1 MKNIKKKLI
10 FLKII
15 LHLNHNHNLLH
26 MKKLLILLSFLCYAG
41 VTSAQNMRQITG
53 RVLSSENAAVPSA
66 TVTVKGGTQ
75 STITSTDGSFSLSVP
90 AGQVV
95 LTITSS
101 GYLSSDVTVN
111 AGDNSV
117 AVMLSIDS
125 RQMNEVVVTAMG
137 LSKSKRTLSYATQQV
152 STSTFSK
159 ARELNIANSLAG
171 RVANLDIARSSS
183 GVGGSTRV
191 VLRGDRS
198 ITGNNQALIVIDGVP
213 MDNSNFSPSN
223 ANGGRDGG
231 DGISSINPDDVESMN
246 VLRGASATALYGAR
260 AANGALIITTKKGSK
275 KGLGVTINSSY
286 LAEQAI
292 VLQKFQDVY
301 GQGSGGVYN
310 RASEFSWGPKMTG
323 QQVAAWGPKPDNAG
337 KTYAMT
343 PQPNTYEN
351 FYSTGNQLSNSVALS
366 GGSEKTQ
373 TYFSYTNLGAKG
385 IVDNNTMKR
394 NILNLRLS
402 GEISKK
408 LSYDAKVTYLDEII
422 NNRQQ
427 TGEAFANL
435 QRHILRLPRN
445 ISLAAAQDFEFVN
458 PATGQLRQNF
468 WNPGSNGGQNP
479 YWIKNRVTALDK
491 RNRVTAFTSFTY
503 KATDWLSF
511 MARGGIDQYNDEF
524 EGKWYNNTYT
534 IADNGDYQTLF
545 RKVNETNFDAF
556 AFIKKS
562 VSDFNFDATLGASR
576 QQFSTR
582 AQSTSTG
589 GLNRDNLFIPS
600 NARSPQIGRSLVETE
615 KQGVFATADI
625 SYKDYLTI
633 SGSAR
638 NDWSSTLPKE
648 SRSYFFPSVGFS
660 SILSNMMKMP
670 EFISFAKLRGSY
682 AATGNDARPYL
693 LTQTYT
699 FSAGGPSGFISRD
712 GVKPFPDLKPEL
724 TTSLEIGTEVRLFN
738 GRIGLDFGWYT
749 SDSKNQLFSVAIPPA
764 SGWSSQFINAGLVRN
779 SGIELTLNGNIM
791 RKKDFRWDID
801 LNYAR
806 NRNLLVELTPDLK
819 RLVLAG
825 DFINDVVVEE
835 GKPLGQ
841 LYSRGYERNT
851 KGEILVDATGLPRI
865 TAGKTVFM
873 GNSRPD
879 WTGGISNRITYK
891 QFALN
896 FLISAR
902 MGGYVSSF
910 TNAVIYADGVTE
922 QTLAGRDSYVFPGV
936 TDAGAK
942 NSVATTAE
950 RYWVKVGGRN
960 TPAGE
965 VFTYDASNI
974 RLRELVL
981 SYALPNNLI
990 KSMPFQSASLSL
1002 VGRNL
1007 FFLMNNAEGFDPEMT
1022 AGSQNTTV
1030 GLESFSLPSTRSIG
1044 VNLNIAF

>member
-1 MKNIKKKLI
+1 MLMKRLI
-10 FLKII
+10 AMLLGLFL
-15 LHLNHNHNLLH
+15 LG
-26 MKKLLILLSFLCYAG
+26 STQAQ
-41 VTSAQNMRQITG
+41 VTRQVTG
-53 RVLSSENAAVPSA
+53 KVTGNDNVPIPAA
-66 TVTVKGGTQ
+66 TVKVKGGTQ
-75 STITSTDGSFSLSVP
+75 TAVTDNDGSFSITVPGGPVVLSVS
-90 AGQVV
+90 
-95 LTITSS
+95 SS
-101 GYLSSDVTVN
+101 GYLASDISIDGNQSTAN
-111 AGDNSV
+111 
-117 AVMLSIDS
+117 VMLNIDS

-137 LSKSKRTLSYATQQV
+137 LSKSKRTLSYATQSVNTQ
-152 STSTFSK
+152 TFSK
-159 ARELNIANSLAG
+159 ARELNVANSLSG
-171 RVANLDIARSSS
+171 RVANLDIARSAS
-183 GVGGSTRV
+183 GVGSSSRI

-198 ITGNNQALIVIDGVP
+198 ITGNNQALVVVDGVP
-213 MDNSNFSPSN
+213 MDNSNFSPGN

-231 DGISSINPDDVESMN
+231 DGISSINPDDIESIN
-246 VLRGASATALYGAR
+246 VLRGASATALYGSR
-260 AANGALIITTKKGSK
+260 AANGALIITTKKGTR
-275 KGLGVTINSSY
+275 KGFGVTLNSSY
-286 LAEQAI
+286 ITEKAI

-301 GQGSGGVYN
+301 GQGSAGVYN
-310 RASEFSWGPKMTG
+310 RASEFSWGPKMEG
-323 QQVAAWGPKPDNAG
+323 QQVAMWGPKPDNVG
-337 KTYAMT
+337 KTYSMT
-343 PQPNTYEN
+343 PQPNNYRD
-351 FYSTGNQLSNSVALS
+351 FYSTGSQLSNSVALS
-366 GGSEKTQ
+366 GGGDKTQ
-373 TYFSYTNLGAKG
+373 TYFSYTNVGAKG
-385 IVDNNTMKR
+385 IVDNNTMRR
-394 NILNLRLS
+394 NILNLRIS
-402 GEISKK
+402 GDISKK
-408 LSYDAKVTYLDEII
+408 LSYDSKVTYLDEVI

-435 QRHILRLPRN
+435 QRHILRIPRN
-445 ISLAAAQDFEFVN
+445 ISLDAARDFEYIN
-458 PATGQLRQNF
+458 PATGQLRQNY

-479 YWIKNRVTALDK
+479 YWIKNRVSALDK
-491 RNRVTAFTSFTY
+491 RNRITAFTSLTY

-545 RKVNETNFDAF
+545 RKVRETNFDGF
-556 AFIKKS
+556 AFIKKTFG
-562 VSDFNFDATLGASR
+562 DFGIDATLGASR
-576 QQFSTR
+576 QKFYSL
-582 AQSTSTG
+582 AQSTATG

-600 NARSPQIGRSLVETE
+600 NARSPQIGRSVVETE
-615 KQGVFATADI
+615 KQGVFATADF
-625 SYKDYLTI
+625 SYKDFLTI
-633 SGSAR
+633 SASAR

-660 SILSNMMKMP
+660 LILSNMMKLP
-670 EFISFAKLRGSY
+670 EFVSFAKLRGSY

-724 TTSLEIGTEVRLFN
+724 TTSLELGTEVRLFN
-738 GRIGLDFGWYT
+738 GRIGFDFGWYT

-779 SGIELTLNGNIM
+779 KGIELTLNAGII
-791 RKKDFRWDID
+791 RSKDFRWDID

-841 LYSRGYERNT
+841 LYSRGYERNS
-851 KGEILVDATGLPRI
+851 KGEVLVDATGLPRI

-879 WTGGISNRITYK
+879 WTGGLNNRISYK
-891 QFALN
+891 QFTLS

-910 TNAVIYADGVTE
+910 TNAVIFADGVTQ
-922 QTLAGRDSYVFPGV
+922 QTLAGRDSYIFPGV

-942 NSVATTAE
+942 NTVATTAE

-974 RLRELVL
+974 RLRELVF
-981 SYALPNNLI
+981 SYNLPNSLI
-990 KSMPFQSASLSL
+990 KGLPFQSASLSL

-1007 FFLMNNAEGFDPEMT
+1007 FFLMNKAVGFDPELT
-1022 AGSQNTTV
+1022 AGAQNTTV
-1030 GLESFSLPSTRSIG
+1030 GLESFSMPSTRSLG